1 MRDTRYVW
9 SKCKSYNIIIII
21 GSQSPSAL
29 TRDLLLDRYRR
40 TLWAQIMYIMIQ
52 WRVMH
57 FWYNFVW
64 IVHSLFTAPFKFKK
78 FNVRWAVHHDALS
91 FGCCGGLQA
100 DWETVSSHGHYMSKG
115 DFRKREKKKKRML
128 KSGSPM
134 RRKGQC
140 EPALPPAHS
149 WGVQCS
155 LKLLGF
161 TSLAVDLKEMDLFK
175 CLMAPSWLKLLLGWQ
190 RRQRWGR
197 GW

>member
-115 DFRKREKKKKRML
+115 DFRKRGKKKKDVEKWVTHEEKRSVWASPTTNTL
-128 KSGSPM
+128 LRCSVFSEAVGIYQLGSGPE
-134 RRKGQC
+134 GDG
-140 EPALPPAHS
+140 L
-149 WGVQCS
+149 V
-155 LKLLGF
+155 
-161 TSLAVDLKEMDLFK
+161 
-175 CLMAPSWLKLLLGWQ
+175 
-190 RRQRWGR
+190 
-197 GW
+197 